1 MAIIFRYKSQI
12 KNNIKTMNKSSNKL
26 KRGMQPQDY
35 GDQLMQILCS
45 PIKKSSLNKKRTKE
59 KLNDDASED
68 TQTQSIDPKIYL
80 DDGVKNK
87 NKTNLDKNTIDE
99 TKKNPNQKKTTRKNV
114 SPSKNK
120 ISKEIEQ
127 VNLFDALEILD
138 DSIEE
143 VPKNEKKEIKS
154 PIKKNK
160 SKDKTKDKNNQKII
174 EITTDKEFSNAEKN
188 RSLSQITKKK
198 EKGKTK
204 KLVKGNKN
212 ESPIRSVTNKSKPRK
227 KMEIE
232 EINVEKL
239 NKTETNPKL
248 LTQKRKR
255 SSKKNKKED
264 EKNESKKKNKK
275 NHENIDDGTI
285 EIDENENQEIQEINE
300 NEKEEKINRILENLI
315 KSYGFDTVVNSLFKN
330 GKSQEPKIDAEINE
344 LKDNGYP
351 TDTILS
357 ILKFLYN
364 KVQSFKR
371 IPEKNLSNERNSG
384 CKKPKIKENCITK
397 DKEKEKEK
405 NEETFEIV
413 TDEKEENEEEKE
425 GNEVERKENVDK
437 KENGEKKKENE
448 EDDIQIID
456 DTLEIEFLEESAK
469 EEQKKKKELK
479 KNSRK
484 KK

>member
-26 KRGMQPQDY
+26 KRGMQSQDY
-35 GDQLMQILCS
+35 GDQLMEILCS
-45 PIKKSSLNKKRTKE
+45 PIKNSSLNKKRTKE

-160 SKDKTKDKNNQKII
+160 TKDKNNQKII

-198 EKGKTK
+198 
-204 KLVKGNKN
+204 
-212 ESPIRSVTNKSKPRK
+212 R
-227 KMEIE
+227 
-232 EINVEKL
+232 
-239 NKTETNPKL
+239 
-248 LTQKRKR
+248 KRK
-255 SSKKNKKED
+255 
-264 EKNESKKKNKK
+264 
-275 NHENIDDGTI
+275 
-285 EIDENENQEIQEINE
+285 
-300 NEKEEKINRILENLI
+300 
-315 KSYGFDTVVNSLFKN
+315 
-330 GKSQEPKIDAEINE
+330 
-344 LKDNGYP
+344 
-351 TDTILS
+351 
-357 ILKFLYN
+357 
-364 KVQSFKR
+364 
-371 IPEKNLSNERNSG
+371 
-384 CKKPKIKENCITK
+384 
-397 DKEKEKEK
+397 
-405 NEETFEIV
+405 
-413 TDEKEENEEEKE
+413 
-425 GNEVERKENVDK
+425 DK
-437 KENGEKKKENE
+437 K
-448 EDDIQIID
+448 
-456 DTLEIEFLEESAK
+456 TS
-469 EEQKKKKELK
+469 
-479 KNSRK
+479 
-484 KK
+484 